1 MTVFR
6 GEFHFIYNTN
16 EYDSTI
22 AFYRDGLDLP
32 IIATW
37 DEGPEDRGTVFR
49 AASGII
55 EIMAHPTI
63 SKESWKVYSGE
74 LLQGANLA
82 IEVEDVESWYRRAIE
97 KKMAIKHPLENFNWG
112 QRGFAVLEPNG
123 VVVFL
128 YSPLVSGLEASAA
141 NLEG

>member
-1 MTVFR
+1 MNGFR

-22 AFYRDGLDLP
+22 AFYRDGLELP
-32 IIATW
+32 IIAAW

-55 EIMAHPTI
+55 EIMAHPVT
-63 SKESWKVYSGE
+63 SKESWRVYSGD

-82 IEVEDVESWYRRAIE
+82 IEVEDVEGWYRRAID
-97 KKMAIKHPLENFNWG
+97 KKMSIKHPLENFNWG
-112 QRGFAVLEPNG
+112 QRGFALLEPNG
-123 VVVFL
+123 MVVFL
-128 YSPLVSGLEASAA
+128 YSPLVTGLEASVA